1 MKSLS
6 WLAVPA
12 LLSLTGLASAQAVAP
27 APGAAP
33 AAGQSNLES
42 GGLRPPEAVDGT
54 QPPPDGA
61 TEQPEKELE
70 KADKEDSG
78 RGLEWVWLNA
88 EIGTEHLGLQ
98 TFKANSLV
106 DAKLV
111 KTTETGLV
119 YGAGLG
125 VRLLVFTAGVRFR
138 LGSFSAWQLWTLDA
152 EGGLHI
158 PLGSLEPYF
167 TLGAGYASLGSF
179 STSEPASSDAKVK
192 GFNARLGAGLD
203 YYLSNTFSVGA
214 NFTGDVLF
222 LSRSASSVSAS
233 TSANEAAVY
242 GKDGSS
248 IGAGATLTA
257 VVGLHF

>member
-1 MKSLS
+1 MRPPD
-6 WLAVPA
+6 AVD
-12 LLSLTGLASAQAVAP
+12 SAQ
-27 APGAAP
+27 
-33 AAGQSNLES
+33 Q
-42 GGLRPPEAVDGT
+42 T
-54 QPPPDGA
+54 PPDGA
-61 TEQPEKELE
+61 AEQPEKALE

-88 EIGTEHLGLQ
+88 EIGAEHLGLE
-98 TFKANSLV
+98 TLKANSLV
-106 DAKLV
+106 DPKLA
-111 KTTETGLV
+111 KTTQTGLLF
-119 YGAGLG
+119 GAGAG

-179 STSEPASSDAKVK
+179 STSDATASAAKAK

-214 NFTGDVLF
+214 NFTGDLLF
-222 LSRSASSVSAS
+222 LSRSAVSGAGAS
-233 TSANEAAVY
+233 TTGNEATVY

>member
-6 WLAVPA
+6 WLAALVVLSTPA
-12 LLSLTGLASAQAVAP
+12 LASAQDAAP

-42 GGLRPPEAVDGT
+42 GGLRPPDAVDST
-54 QPPPDGA
+54 QQTPAEGA
-61 TEQPEKELE
+61 AAEPEKELE

-88 EIGTEHLGLQ
+88 EIGGEHLGLQ
-98 TFKANSLV
+98 TLKANSLV
-106 DAKLV
+106 DPKLV

-119 YGAGLG
+119 YGAGVG

-158 PLGSLEPYF
+158 PLGRLEPYF

-179 STSEPASSDAKVK
+179 SASAPGAASSASAK

-203 YYLSNTFSVGA
+203 YYVTNTFSVGA

-222 LSRSASSVSAS
+222 LSRSASASAS
-233 TSANEAAVY
+233 ASEAAVY